1 MASNLEGGQQGTQN
15 LKKRAVAGSFLFRY
29 REGDRT
35 RADVA
40 LFRRSGE
47 VRTYQYELNQFSSEK
62 HINSI

>member
-1 MASNLEGGQQGTQN
+1 MASNLEGGQQGTRN

-47 VRTYQYELNQFSSEK
+47 VRTYQYELNQFSSK
-62 HINSI
+62 KTH